1 MKPGILEA
9 TFAFEKWLGAQLPI
23 IKQDLRLK
31 HQFMA
36 EAASCLR
43 VQDPFVR
50 FHNRWLVRRIAPDCS
65 RIELAS
71 LAAERDEAR
80 LLYSMGWETANMHFG
95 SPQAI
100 PQIKRD
106 LAKRKNRWLHRAAK
120 AMCNATLEDWSD
132 WRKGWKKL
140 TK

>member
-1 MKPGILEA
+1 
-9 TFAFEKWLGAQLPI
+9 
-23 IKQDLRLK
+23 
-31 HQFMA
+31 MA

-50 FHNRWLVRRIAPDCS
+50 FHNRWLVRRMAPDCS

-100 PQIKRD
+100 PQIKRE
-106 LAKRKNRWLHRAAK
+106 LAKRKKPLAASSSQRDVQCYTGK
-120 AMCNATLEDWSD
+120 LVRLAQGLEEADEVNSLVGSLAIVD
-132 WRKGWKKL
+132 GLALRRISIS
-140 TK
+140 

>member
-9 TFAFEKWLGAQLPI
+9 TFAFEKWLVAQLPI

-106 LAKRKNRWLHRAAK
+106 LAKRKTSGCIEQPKRCAMLRWKTGQIGARAGR
-120 AMCNATLEDWSD
+120 S
-132 WRKGWKKL
+132 
-140 TK
+140 

>member
-9 TFAFEKWLGAQLPI
+9 TFAFEKWLVAQLPI

-36 EAASCLR
+36 EPASCLR

-50 FHNRWLVRRIAPDCS
+50 FHNRWLVRRMAPDCS

-80 LLYSMGWETANMHFG
+80 LLYSMGWETANMHLG

-100 PQIKRD
+100 PQIKWE
-106 LAKRKNRWLHRAAK
+106 LAKRKNHWLHRAAK